1 VLMTIRLLGTISMEL
16 VEQLQAR
23 NWGRVTALSRSGTS
37 VKTHMY
43 QPVIVKVTGLMP
55 LEK

>member
-1 VLMTIRLLGTISMEL
+1 MLMTIRLLGTISMEL